1 MGNSYL
7 HSLCTGCP
15 TDLIEHSIDL
25 IPNALPVKAKLPR
38 LPRYI
43 QAEKKFTCEGS
54 PDTEEAGVL
63 AVMSSQWGARI
74 RFLGK
79 EKGSIINF
87 RIVSNFIPISKWTIG
102 NAYPVHSLDEVI
114 DIILKRKAYAISVLM
129 LLVGIGRSSS
139 VGVSIK

>member
-15 TDLIEHSIDL
+15 TYLIEHSVDL
-25 IPNALPVKAKLPR
+25 IPNALPVKAK

-63 AVMSSQWGARI
+63 AVISSQWGARI

-79 EKGSIINF
+79 EKGSITNF
-87 RIVSNFIPISKWTIG
+87 RIVSNFIPINKWTIG
-102 NAYPVHSLDEVI
+102 NAYPVHSLDEVM
-114 DIILKRKAYAISVLM
+114 DIILKRKPYAISILVV
-129 LLVGIGRSSS
+129 LVGIGRSSS
-139 VGVSIK
+139 IGVSIK

>member
-1 MGNSYL
+1 MGTFYI

-25 IPNALPVKAKLPR
+25 IPNTLPVKAKLPS
-38 LPRYI
+38 YI
-43 QAEKKFTCEGS
+43 QVEKRFACEGS

-63 AVMSSQWGARI
+63 AVISSQWGARI

-79 EKGSIINF
+79 EKGSITNF
-87 RIVSNFIPISKWTIG
+87 RIVSNFVLINKWTIG

-114 DIILKRKAYAISVLM
+114 DIILKRKPYAISVLM

-139 VGVSIK
+139 VGMLIK